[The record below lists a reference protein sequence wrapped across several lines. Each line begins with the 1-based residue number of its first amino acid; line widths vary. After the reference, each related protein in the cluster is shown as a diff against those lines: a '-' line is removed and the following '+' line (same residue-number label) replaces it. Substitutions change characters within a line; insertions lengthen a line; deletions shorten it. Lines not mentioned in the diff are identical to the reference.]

1 MFMLSNMSLRKIN
14 IRFHMAST
22 LSLVLAN
29 EFLLSD
35 SIWFHQYLGG
45 KNPPA
50 VRSIAVCLH
59 ISVRN
64 IAK

>member
-1 MFMLSNMSLRKIN
+1 MFILSNVSLRKIN

-29 EFLLSD
+29 EVLLPD

-50 VRSIAVCLH
+50 VRSIAVC
-59 ISVRN
+59 
-64 IAK
+64 